1 MIGAGVG
8 LTLGLVGALAAAAQV
23 RRRASGSACMSCG
36 GALGGSANR
45 GSFAVEPQSI
55 RGLEDKRY
63 STRVAEIK
71 YMGPSFYVQRN
82 DAPAWFRAPVS
93 VLRSLEAKRKAFYVE
108 QWTSILRAMGA
119 KDISWGP
126 SFVDGP
132 QEVKGELSLLS
143 IAYIVDEREQVAALE
158 GLGVFSVST
167 DDGGALLDQPV
178 TTASQYLEQKRDAIK
193 SLAANTKARSWT
205 RRFPKVLYAARFYVE
220 RQWTMEVLAE
230 ASRNSERPVSRRE
243 NRKTL
248 SAPLALRDRRGT
260 VFSGLEMRLVL
271 PARAKADAARGF
283 IPENPDAFE
292 YGAVDDGQPSII
304 MFDPA
309 LNTQV
314 AIFNISD
321 SGTMGTFR
329 MGRVSVPLL
338 AKTTKMSAPSL
349 SLPAGSHRAGGTCIM
364 AGVEVE
370 TGHANEL
377 TVCNSCYATKANYGY
392 AESMASTH
400 VRLEWVVQMLQT
412 SPRLFADAMEA
423 AVIAYA
429 RYTHKGDKES
439 PRNGQELGVW
449 SRAEGKI
456 VVPSLPASKTVSY
469 ANVTRFTAY
478 SKLGLPYKDSA
489 DLFSKTPDG
498 AVCGF
503 FRIHDAGDFTATAA
517 LMDKY
522 IDGWAEVVRR
532 LPHVYF
538 WAPTRVWAV
547 KKMPM
552 AKPGLTAQDQQWL
565 GSGAVAGAKIDL
577 AGSKAVL
584 VPKIK
589 QAAARLGAPSLK
601 SVGGRL
607 AARVALR
614 MEDLLPADLAKSHIS
629 DLLEDYGHLVD
640 TGGAYSP
647 GEIEPVLTDGAESKT
662 PASFVYVPGTS
673 SKQGRSLLA
682 AAALP
687 NFSVRPSS
695 LYVKTPENPAFIPHI
710 EGLSAGSG
718 VNAKWGSIWSWL
730 GALQLGSV
738 PERQYASTAKSYAKT
753 LGKDVDAY
761 VPVFDNLKRAAYQC
775 PVYSLL
781 PVLDER
787 GQPLKASD
795 GLPELAEA
803 KSCASAGCRACWLA
817 KSTPIT
823 YGYH

>member
-1 MIGAGVG
+1 MIRDGVG
-8 LTLGLVGALAAAAQV
+8 LTLGLVGVLAAAAQV
-23 RRRASGSACMSCG
+23 RRRGSGSACTSCG

-45 GSFAVEPQSI
+45 GSLAVEPQSI

-93 VLRSLEAKRKAFYVE
+93 VVRALDAKRKSFYVD

-119 KDISWGP
+119 KKLVWGAN
-126 SFVDGP
+126 FVDGP
-132 QEVKGELSLLS
+132 QDVDGEPSLHTVS
-143 IAYIVDEREQVAALE
+143 YIIDEREQVAALDA
-158 GLGVFSVST
+158 LGVFSVST
-167 DDGGALLDQPV
+167 DGSGALLNQPV
-178 TTASQYLEQKRDAIK
+178 TTAEQYIEQKQDAIK
-193 SLAANTKARSWT
+193 SLAANSKARSWT
-205 RRFPKVLYAARFYVE
+205 RRFPQAFYAARFYVE

-230 ASRNSERPVSRRE
+230 ASRASDQPVSRRE
-243 NRKTL
+243 NRRTL
-248 SAPLALRDRRGT
+248 SAPLSLRDRSQT
-260 VFSGLEMRLVL
+260 VFHGLEMRLVL
-271 PARAKADAARGF
+271 PAQAKADVAKGF
-283 IPENPDAFE
+283 ITDNPDAFE
-292 YGAVDDGQPSII
+292 YGVVDDGQPSII
-304 MFDPA
+304 MFDPN

-392 AESMASTH
+392 AESMVSTH
-400 VRLEWVVQMLQT
+400 VRLEWVVQMLQV
-412 SPRLFADAMEA
+412 SSQLFADAMEA

-449 SRAEGKI
+449 SSAHKKI
-456 VVPSLPASKTVSY
+456 VVPSAPKSKTASY
-469 ANVTRFTAY
+469 ANATRFTAY

-489 DLFSKTPDG
+489 DLFSKVPDG

-522 IDGWAEVVRR
+522 IDGWTEVVRR

-547 KKMPM
+547 KKMPLG
-552 AKPGLTAQDQQWL
+552 KPGLTSQDQQWL

-577 AGSKAVL
+577 SGSKASL

-589 QAAARLGAPSLK
+589 EAAARLGAPSLK

-607 AARVALR
+607 AARVTLR
-614 MEDLLPADLAKSHIS
+614 IEDLLPPELAKSHIS
-629 DLLEDYGHLVD
+629 DLLEDFGHLID

-647 GEIEPVLTDGAESKT
+647 GEIEPVLTEGAQSKT
-662 PASFVYVPGTS
+662 SASFVYVPGMS
-673 SKQGRSLLA
+673 SRQGRALLA
-682 AAALP
+682 AAKLS
-687 NFSVRPSS
+687 NFAVRPSS
-695 LYVKTPENPAFIPHI
+695 LYVKTPENPGFIPNI

-730 GALQLGSV
+730 GALQLDST
-738 PERQYASTAKSYAKT
+738 PERQYASTAKSYAKK
-753 LGKDVDAY
+753 LGKDPDAY

-781 PVLDER
+781 PVLDEQGSPLR
-787 GQPLKASD
+787 GGD

-803 KSCASAGCRACWLA
+803 KSCAAAGCRACWLA

>member
-1 MIGAGVG
+1 MMSGSIGAVLG
-8 LTLGLVGALAAAAQV
+8 LTGLLAAAGHL
-23 RRRASGSACMSCG
+23 RRASGSACVSCG
-36 GALGGSANR
+36 GAMTGSPNR
-45 GSFAVEPQSI
+45 GSRAVEPQTV

-63 STRVAEIK
+63 STRVAEIQ
-71 YMGPSFYVQRN
+71 YLGPSFYVQRN

-93 VLRSLEAKRKAFYVE
+93 VLRALEARRKAFYVKE
-108 QWTSILRAMGA
+108 WTNILRAMGA
-119 KDISWGP
+119 QELTWGP

-132 QEVKGELSLLS
+132 QSLTGKLSLFTVEFMIDVRDQVETLS
-143 IAYIVDEREQVAALE
+143 KY
-158 GLGVFSVST
+158 GVFAVQA
-167 DDGGALLDQPV
+167 DEAGALVDRPV
-178 TTASQYLEQKRDAIK
+178 TTSAEYVAQKADSIK
-193 SLAANTKARSWT
+193 ELRANQKARQWT
-205 RRFPKVLYAARFYVE
+205 RLYPDAFYAARFYVE
-220 RQWTMEVLAE
+220 RQWTMEVLEE
-230 ASRNSERPVSRRE
+230 ASRNSDRPPSLRR

-248 SAPLALRDRRGT
+248 SSPAALRDKSGT
-260 VFSGLEMRLVL
+260 IFDGLEMRLVI
-271 PARAKADAARGF
+271 PSKAKADAARGLF
-283 IPENPDAFE
+283 KENLDAFE
-292 YGAVDDGQPSII
+292 YGVTEDGQPSII
-304 MFDPA
+304 MFDPKIDA
-309 LNTQV
+309 QV

-400 VRLEWVVQMLQT
+400 VRLAWVTQVLQD
-412 SPRLFADAMEA
+412 SAQVFADGMEA
-423 AVIAYA
+423 AIVAYA
-429 RYTHKGDKES
+429 RYTHKGDADS
-439 PRNGQELGVW
+439 PRASQELGVW
-449 SRAEGKI
+449 DKAAKRI
-456 VVPSLPASKTVSY
+456 VVPSASAAKGSIY

-478 SKLGLPYKDSA
+478 SKLGLPYKDSTE
-489 DLFSKTPDG
+489 LFSSVPDG
-498 AVCGF
+498 SVCGF
-503 FRIHDAGDFTATAA
+503 FRVHDAGDFTATAA
-517 LMDKY
+517 LMDRY
-522 IDGWAEVVRR
+522 IDGWAEVARR
-532 LPHVYF
+532 LPHVRF

-552 AKPGLTAQDQQWL
+552 GKPGLTAADQQWL
-565 GSGAVAGAKIDL
+565 GTGGVAGSKIDL
-577 AGSKAVL
+577 SGSMAKGL
-584 VPKIK
+584 VPKIEK
-589 QAAARLGAPSLK
+589 AAARMGVPSLK

-614 MEDLLPADLAKSHIS
+614 LDDLLPVDLAKSHIS
-629 DLLEDYGHLVD
+629 DLLEDYGHLID

-647 GEIEPVLTDGAESKT
+647 GEIEPVLTDGAQSRT
-662 PASFVYVPGTS
+662 AASFVYVPGMAS
-673 SKQGRSLLA
+673 PRGKALLA
-682 AAALP
+682 AASLP
-687 NFSVRPSS
+687 NFSIRPSG

-730 GALQLGSV
+730 QTLQLESV
-738 PERQYASTAKSYAKT
+738 PERQYASAAKTYAKGV
-753 LGKDVDAY
+753 GKDPDSY

-781 PVLDER
+781 PVLDEQGR
-787 GQPLKASD
+787 ALKGADGQP
-795 GLPELAEA
+795 ELSEA
-803 KSCASAGCRACWLA
+803 KSCAAAGCRACWLA

>member
-8 LTLGLVGALAAAAQV
+8 LTLGLVGALAAAAQS
-23 RRRASGSACMSCG
+23 RRRMTGSACVSCG

-45 GSFAVEPQSI
+45 GSLAVEPQLI

-71 YMGPSFYVQRN
+71 YLGPSFYVQRN

-93 VLRSLEAKRKAFYVE
+93 VLRTLEAKRKAFYVE

-119 KDISWGP
+119 AELTWGP

-132 QEVKGELSLLS
+132 QEVKGELSLLT
-143 IAYIVDEREQVAALE
+143 IAYIIDEREQVSALE
-158 GLGVFSVST
+158 GLGVFSVAA
-167 DDGGALLDQPV
+167 DDSGVLLNQPV
-178 TTASQYLEQKRDAIK
+178 TSAPQYLQQKQDAVK
-193 SLAANTKARSWT
+193 SLAANSKARGWT
-205 RRFPKVLYAARFYVE
+205 RRFPKVFYAARFYVE

-248 SAPLALRDRRGT
+248 SAPLVLRDRSGS

-271 PARAKADAARGF
+271 PARAKADVAKGV
-283 IPENPDAFE
+283 IPQNPDAFE
-292 YGAVDDGQPSII
+292 YGSVDDGQPSII

-309 LNTQV
+309 LDTQV

-370 TGHANEL
+370 TGHAEEL

-400 VRLEWVVQMLQT
+400 VRLEWVTQILKV
-412 SPRLFADAMEA
+412 SPALFADAMEA

-439 PRNGQELGVW
+439 PRNSQELGVW
-449 SRAEGKI
+449 NSAAKRI
-456 VVPSLPASKTVSY
+456 VVPSVPTSKAASY

-489 DLFSKTPDG
+489 DLFKDTPDG

-522 IDGWAEVVRR
+522 IEGWTEVVRR

-538 WAPTRVWAV
+538 WAPTRVWAA
-547 KKMPM
+547 KKMSK
-552 AKPGLTAQDQQWL
+552 AKPGLTSQDQQWL
-565 GSGAVAGAKIDL
+565 ASGAVAGAKIDL
-577 AGSKAVL
+577 SGSKAL
-584 VPKIK
+584 IVPKIK

-614 MEDLLPADLAKSHIS
+614 IEDLLPSELAKSHIS

-647 GEIEPVLTDGAESKT
+647 GEIEPVLTEGAQSST
-662 PASFVYVPGTS
+662 AASFVYVPGLA
-673 SKQGRSLLA
+673 SKQGRALLS

-695 LYVKTPENPAFIPHI
+695 LYVKTPENPAFIPSI

-718 VNAKWGSIWSWL
+718 VNAKWGSTWSWL
-730 GALQLGSV
+730 SSMQLDSV
-738 PERQYASTAKSYAKT
+738 PERKYASTAKSYAKAI
-753 LGKDVDAY
+753 GKDPDSY

-787 GQPLKASD
+787 GQPLKGGDS
-795 GLPELAEA
+795 LPELAEA
-803 KSCASAGCRACWLA
+803 KSCAAAGCRACWLA

>member
-23 RRRASGSACMSCG
+23 RRRTTGSACVSCG

-45 GSFAVEPQSI
+45 GSRAVEPQSI

-71 YMGPSFYVQRN
+71 YLGPSFYVQRN

-93 VLRSLEAKRKAFYVE
+93 VVRALEAKRKAFYVE

-119 KDISWGP
+119 TELTWGP

-132 QEVKGELSLLS
+132 QEVKGGLSLFTV
-143 IAYIVDEREQVAALE
+143 AYIVDEREQVSALE
-158 GLGVFSVST
+158 GLGVFSVAA
-167 DDGGALLDQPV
+167 DDSGVLHSQPV
-178 TTASQYLEQKRDAIK
+178 TSAPQYLQQKQDAVK
-193 SLAANTKARSWT
+193 SLAANSNRGWT
-205 RRFPKVLYAARFYVE
+205 RRFPREFYAARFYVE

-248 SAPLALRDRRGT
+248 SAPLTLRDRSST

-271 PARAKADAARGF
+271 PEQAKGV

-292 YGAVDDGQPSII
+292 YGAVEDGQPSII

-309 LNTQV
+309 INSQV

-370 TGHANEL
+370 TGHKEEL

-392 AESMASTH
+392 AESMVSTH
-400 VRLEWVVQMLQT
+400 VRLEWVISMLKV
-412 SPRLFADAMEA
+412 SSGLFADAMEA

-439 PRNGQELGVW
+439 PRNSQELGVW
-449 SRAEGKI
+449 SSAAKKI
-456 VVPSLPASKTVSY
+456 VVPSAPKSKAASY

-478 SKLGLPYKDSA
+478 SKLGLPHKDSA

-522 IDGWAEVVRR
+522 IEGWTEVVRR

-552 AKPGLTAQDQQWL
+552 GKPGLTAQDQQWL
-565 GSGAVAGAKIDL
+565 ASGAVAGAKIDL
-577 AGSKAVL
+577 SGSKAL
-584 VPKIK
+584 IVPKIK
-589 QAAARLGAPSLK
+589 EAAARLGAPSLK

-614 MEDLLPADLAKSHIS
+614 MEDLLPAELAKSHIS
-629 DLLEDYGHLVD
+629 DLLEDYGHLID

-647 GEIEPVLTDGAESKT
+647 GEIEPVLTDGAQSKT
-662 PASFVYVPGTS
+662 QASFVYVPGMAS
-673 SKQGRSLLA
+673 RQGRALLSA
-682 AAALP
+682 ASLP

-695 LYVKTPENPAFIPHI
+695 LYVKTPENPAFIPNI
-710 EGLSAGSG
+710 DGLSAGSG

-730 GALQLGSV
+730 GALQLDAV
-738 PERQYASTAKSYAKT
+738 PERQYASTAKSYAKK
-753 LGKDVDAY
+753 LGKDPDSY

-787 GQPLKASD
+787 GQPLKGSD
-795 GLPELAEA
+795 SLPELAEA
-803 KSCASAGCRACWLA
+803 KSCAAAGCRACWLA

>member
-8 LTLGLVGALAAAAQV
+8 LTLGLVGALAAAAQT
-23 RRRASGSACMSCG
+23 RRRTTGSACVSCG

-45 GSFAVEPQSI
+45 GSRAVEPQSI

-71 YMGPSFYVQRN
+71 YLGPSFYVQRN

-93 VLRSLEAKRKAFYVE
+93 VLRALEAKRKAFYVE

-119 KDISWGP
+119 ADLTWGP

-132 QEVKGELSLLS
+132 QEVKGQLSLVT
-143 IAYIVDEREQVAALE
+143 IAYIIDEREQVSALE
-158 GLGVFSVST
+158 SLGVFSVAA
-167 DDGGALLDQPV
+167 DDSGVLHNQPV
-178 TTASQYLEQKRDAIK
+178 TSAPQYLQQKQDAVK
-193 SLAANTKARSWT
+193 SLAANSKARGWT
-205 RRFPKVLYAARFYVE
+205 RRFSREFYAARFYVE

-230 ASRNSERPVSRRE
+230 ASRNSEHPVSRRE

-248 SAPLALRDRRGT
+248 STPHALRNQSKS

-271 PARAKADAARGF
+271 PKRAEADAAKG
-283 IPENPDAFE
+283 IILQNPDAFE

-304 MFDPA
+304 MFDRE

-314 AIFNISD
+314 ALFNISD

-329 MGRVSVPLL
+329 MGRVSVSLL

-370 TGHANEL
+370 TGYAEEL
-377 TVCNSCYATKANYGY
+377 AVCNSCYATKANYGY

-400 VRLEWVVQMLQT
+400 VRLEWVTQMLNV
-412 SPRLFADAMEA
+412 SSALFADAMEA

-439 PRNGQELGVW
+439 PRNSQELGVW
-449 SRAEGKI
+449 SSAAKKI
-456 VVPSLPASKTVSY
+456 VVPSAPTSRSASY

-489 DLFSKTPDG
+489 DLFKDTPDG

-503 FRIHDAGDFTATAA
+503 FRIHDAGDFTGTGAG
-517 LMDKY
+517 LMNKY
-522 IDGWAEVVRR
+522 IRGWAEVVRR

-538 WAPTRVWAV
+538 WAPTRVWPA
-547 KKMPM
+547 KKSR
-552 AKPGLTAQDQQWL
+552 GLTAQEQEWL
-565 GSGAVAGAKIDL
+565 NSGAAAGAKTDL
-577 AGSKAVL
+577 SGSKAL
-584 VPKIK
+584 IVPKIK
-589 QAAARLGAPSLK
+589 EAAARLGVPSLK

-607 AARVALR
+607 ASRVTLR
-614 MEDLLPADLAKSHIS
+614 IEDLLPAELAKSHIS

-647 GEIEPVLTDGAESKT
+647 GEIEPVLTEGAQSRT
-662 PASFVYVPGTS
+662 AASFVYIPNWKAPYMRELFS
-673 SKQGRSLLA
+673 A
-682 AAALP
+682 ATLP

-695 LYVKTPENPAFIPHI
+695 LYVKTSENPAFIPNV

-718 VNAKWGSIWSWL
+718 VNTKWGSIWSWL
-730 GALQLGSV
+730 ATMQLDAV
-738 PERQYASTAKSYAKT
+738 PEKKYASTAKSYAKK
-753 LGKDVDAY
+753 LGKDPDSY

-781 PVLDER
+781 PVLDEK
-787 GQPLKASD
+787 GQPLKGSD

-803 KSCASAGCRACWLA
+803 KSCAAAGCRACWLA